1 MAFAGSETVMKLL
14 LIAAVGLLSFANGA
28 NDNFKG
34 VATLWGAGRTSY
46 KRALAWA
53 TAFTFLGSLTAA
65 GVAGELAEKFNGSNL
80 VSKEIAT
87 QLPFL
92 GAVILAAA
100 GTVLLASRLGLPI
113 STTHALVGAL
123 AGAGVTAAGFAHVQ
137 FAALG
142 RGIILPLLISPVA
155 ALLLT
160 LGVYPLVRKLSI
172 NRDCV
177 CVDEPIALTA
187 MGAVPSAN
195 AMAAV
200 AVAAAPSVRWANAEE
215 CDTGVEARRF
225 SVTDTLHWL
234 SGAAISFARG
244 LNDTPKIAAVLLVS
258 LAGAA
263 MRDYALVAVAMAIGG
278 ILGAARVAK
287 TMSQRITP
295 MAAPEAMGANLVS
308 AALVLAASRWG
319 LPVSTTHVTTG
330 SVFGIGL
337 LQRDK
342 ADWRRVREI
351 VLSWVATLPMGAAL
365 AFAFYKLLAR

>member
-1 MAFAGSETVMKLL
+1 MKLL

-34 VATLWGAGRTSY
+34 VATLWGAGRANY

-65 GVAGELAEKFNGSNL
+65 AVAGELAARFNGSNL

-142 RGIILPLLISPVA
+142 RGIILPLLFSPVA

-160 LGVYPLVRKLSI
+160 LAVYPLVRKLSTS
-172 NRDCV
+172 RDCV

-187 MGAVPSAN
+187 MGAAPSAN

-225 SVTDTLHWL
+225 SVTDSLHWL

-337 LQRDK
+337 LRRDK